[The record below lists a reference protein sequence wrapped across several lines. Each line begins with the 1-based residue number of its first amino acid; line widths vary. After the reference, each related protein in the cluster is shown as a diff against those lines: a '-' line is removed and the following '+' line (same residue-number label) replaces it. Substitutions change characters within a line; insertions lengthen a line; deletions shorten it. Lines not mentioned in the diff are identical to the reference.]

1 MTTQREPT
9 VFLVDDEEAVRDALS
24 LVLEEAGIP
33 CLAYPSAEAFLTE
46 TLEDRRGCAIVDLR
60 MPGMDGLQLQQAL
73 EDRGIGLPVIF
84 LTGYGDIPTSVK
96 AMKAGALDFLT
107 KPVPKAT
114 LLAAIAAGFAE
125 DARLHELAE
134 RSQSALGRLA
144 SLTGREREVMELAIE
159 GLSNKE
165 IARKLSIS
173 HRTVEIHKARVMKKA
188 GAGNVLDLARIARE
202 AGGANAAAAV
212 SDD

>member
-1 MTTQREPT
+1 MNNRREPT
-9 VFLVDDEEAVRDALS
+9 VFLVDDEDAVRDSLS
-24 LVLEEAGIP
+24 LMLEQEGIP
-33 CLAYPSAEAFLTE
+33 CLAFPGAEAFLAE
-46 TLEDRRGCAIVDLR
+46 ALEDRRGCAIVDLR
-60 MPGMDGLQLQQAL
+60 MPGMDGLQLQQAM
-73 EDRGIGLPVIF
+73 EDRGIALPVIF
-84 LTGYGDIPTSVK
+84 LTGFGDIPTSVK
-96 AMKAGALDFLT
+96 AIKAGALDFLT

-125 DARLHELAE
+125 DERRQQEAE
-134 RSQSALGRLA
+134 RSHSAQERL
-144 SLTGREREVMELAIE
+144 STLTGREREVMELAIE

-202 AGGANAAAAV
+202 AREPHPTPVAE
-212 SDD
+212 